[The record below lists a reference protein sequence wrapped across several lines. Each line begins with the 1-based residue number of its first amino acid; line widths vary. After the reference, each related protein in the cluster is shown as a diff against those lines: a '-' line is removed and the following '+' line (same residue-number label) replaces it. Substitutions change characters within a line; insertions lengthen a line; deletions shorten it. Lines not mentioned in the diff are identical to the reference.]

1 MNAAA
6 VYSCGCGQSSAAG
19 QCLNALRGAG
29 IRVGNQAEERGRRSV
44 LLFEEPGDEV
54 CRLLRETCGGGR
66 NRVLAVALA
75 RPLRAGETDS
85 LLATGATDVLV
96 WREEERDSLTAS
108 IKARLDR
115 WAVVDAL
122 LDSDWLQNRMVGGSP
137 VWQARLRELVE
148 AAHFTAFPVLL
159 TGESGTGKELAASLI
174 HELDQRPQKGTFVV
188 VDCTTLTPELAG
200 SELFGHEQGAFTGAA
215 GQREGAVALAH
226 GGTLFLDEIGELP
239 PPLQAQLLRVLQEQT
254 YKLVGGNV
262 WRRSEFRLVC
272 ATNRDLK
279 EEVRQ
284 GRFRADL
291 FYRIAGLTCLLPP
304 LRERSGD
311 ILPLVRHFL
320 CGLNPGQEPPELD
333 EAVRDYFLKHDYPGN
348 VRELKQRVLR
358 VMHRHAGGG
367 IISVGS
373 IPPDEWNAAAG
384 PDKLAVSLEQA
395 VRRALSSGKGL
406 KEIGQT
412 AEELAV
418 RIAVEDAGG
427 SLQKAAQMLGVTD
440 RALQLRRAK
449 ERQNSAAFLM
459 MPPARSAGAGCRRE

>member
-19 QCLNALRGAG
+19 QCLNALQGAG

-44 LLFEEPGDEV
+44 LLFEEPDEEV
-54 CRLLRETCGGGR
+54 CRFLRETCIGGR
-66 NRVLAVALA
+66 NRVLALALA
-75 RPLRAGETDS
+75 GPLRSGETDS
-85 LLATGATDVLV
+85 LLSTGAADVLI
-96 WREEERDSLTAS
+96 WKEAERGSLAAS

-115 WAVVDAL
+115 WEAVDAL
-122 LDSDWLQNRMVGGSP
+122 LDSDWLQRRMVGGSP
-137 VWQARLRELVE
+137 VWQTRLRELVE
-148 AAHFTAFPVLL
+148 AACFTAFPVLL

-174 HELDQRPQKGTFVV
+174 HELDQRPKKGAFVV

-239 PPLQAQLLRVLQEQT
+239 LPLQAKLLRVLQEQT
-254 YKLVGGNV
+254 YKRVGGNV

-272 ATNRDLK
+272 ATNRNLK
-279 EEVRQ
+279 EEVEK

-291 FYRIAGLTCLLPP
+291 YYRIAGLTCTLPP
-304 LRERSGD
+304 LRDRSED
-311 ILPLVRHFL
+311 ILPLARHFISEL
-320 CGLNPGQEPPELD
+320 RPDEKPPELD
-333 EAVRDYFLKHDYPGN
+333 EAVRDYFLRHDYPGN

-367 IISVGS
+367 IISIGC
-373 IPPDEWNAAAG
+373 IPPDERNAAAG
-384 PDKLAVSLEQA
+384 PDRLAACLEQA
-395 VRRALSSGKGL
+395 VRRALSSGRGL

-427 SLQKAAQMLGVTD
+427 SLQKAAQMLGITD

-449 ERQNSAAFLM
+449 ERQTRAAFLI
-459 MPPARSAGAGCRRE
+459 MPPTRSSEGGCRQ